1 MPWFTTYV
9 FLDWDCQGKE
19 EKQKKKTLFVPV
31 QFSCPVFF
39 VSHYIINMNDDLFT

>member
-1 MPWFTTYV
+1 MPLFTTYV

-19 EKQKKKTLFVPV
+19 EKQNKKNSIGV

-39 VSHYIINMNDDLFT
+39 VSHSSTMNYDLFT